1 MVLQRRK
8 KTSLFE
14 LLESYAGRST
24 PEVAAQPWP
33 PTPLPTH
40 ISPLE
45 QIDKKRK
52 RKGKDVF
59 KEGGVVPSKEFEPQ
73 KGMKITKGAQRK
85 TSAEGIGTEIV
96 SKCRPRVPTWN
107 PPLELDG
114 APLPLDSSIRDFQ
127 KGKVDYVANALEQPL
142 LLP

>member
-14 LLESYAGRST
+14 LLESYARRST
-24 PEVAAQPWP
+24 LEVAAQPWP
-33 PTPLPTH
+33 LTPLPTH
-40 ISPLE
+40 TSPLE

-59 KEGGVVPSKEFEPQ
+59 KEGGVVPSKELEPQ

-85 TSAEGIGTEIV
+85 TLAEGIGTEIV
-96 SKCRPRVPTWN
+96 SKCRPRVPT
-107 PPLELDG
+107 
-114 APLPLDSSIRDFQ
+114 
-127 KGKVDYVANALEQPL
+127 
-142 LLP
+142 